1 MTKITYTDALN
12 TVLANENIETEVREK
27 LEALVAQLA
36 KRNAKGG
43 ERKLTKT
50 QKENAEIKA
59 SFVEYINDHADQ
71 AFRANEIA
79 DHFGFSG
86 QKVSALLN
94 QLVKDG
100 VIAKV
105 TEKRVTTFKAV
116 DAE

>member
-1 MTKITYTDALN
+1 MNKITYIDALN

-36 KRNAKGG
+36 KRNVKGG
-43 ERKLTKT
+43 ERKLTKV

-59 SFVEYINDHADQ
+59 SFVEYMNEHADQ

-86 QKVSALLN
+86 QKASALLN
-94 QLVKDG
+94 QLADAGAITKTV
-100 VIAKV
+100 
-105 TEKRVTTFKAV
+105 EKRITTFKAV